1 VEILILI
8 GLGANLPTE
17 AFGPP
22 RAGLQA
28 ALDLLDQDK
37 VRLLARSRWFQ
48 SAPWPESDQPWFV
61 NGVARLETPLAPEAL
76 LDRML
81 VIERRFG
88 RRRGR
93 LNAARVLDLDL
104 LDYHGRIVAGDE
116 AGGGTALTLPHP
128 RMHERA
134 FVLVPL
140 AEVAPGWR
148 HPLTGQGLDELI
160 DALPPGQKIEAL
172 DAGPP

>member
-1 VEILILI
+1 
-8 GLGANLPTE
+8 
-17 AFGPP
+17 
-22 RAGLQA
+22 
-28 ALDLLDQDK
+28 
-37 VRLLARSRWFQ
+37 
-48 SAPWPESDQPWFV
+48 

-81 VIERRFG
+81 AIERRFG

-104 LDYHGRIVAGDE
+104 LDYHGRIVARDE
-116 AGGGTALTLPHP
+116 GAGGTVLTLPHP

-160 DALPPGQKIEAL
+160 DALPTGQKIEAL